1 MRAFLLRRLLH
12 AVFVTWGVVTVVF
25 FLVRLTGDPTL
36 FLVDQ
41 SATQEEIAH
50 TRALLGLD
58 RPLAVQYVD
67 FLAGAVRGD
76 FGLSIREKRPA
87 MRMVLEHFWPATVEL
102 AADALLLSTALAVPL
117 GVISAT
123 HRGRAADHASRIAS
137 LFLQSMPSFWLGVLS
152 FRVLAGVL
160 GGPLPAY
167 GTGTWRHL
175 VLPAV
180 ALAAAPLAQ
189 NVRLVRAGMLEVLG
203 QDYVRTARAK
213 GLAEP
218 GVVYRHALRNAALPV
233 ITVAGLSL
241 GFMLSGAL
249 IIETV
254 FASPGMGRLI
264 VQAVLGR
271 DVASR
276 LLHGARVS
284 LVVGFSAVLL
294 AGVVGV
300 GLGLVS
306 GWYRGWLDDLLM
318 RLGDVQLAFPVLVLA
333 VAVLAVLGAS
343 VMNLILVL
351 GVTGWITYARIVRGE
366 VLTLRERDFVA
377 AARALGA
384 DDAWILR
391 RHLLPNVLPPITV
404 VATFSVARTIIAEA
418 SLSFLGLGIPAPE
431 PSWGA
436 MLDEGRHYITTG
448 WWLALFP
455 GLAIL
460 LLVLGINLVGDWLR
474 DVLDPRLE
482 RGL

>member
-1 MRAFLLRRLLH
+1 MRRI
-12 AVFVTWGVVTVVF
+12 
-25 FLVRLTGDPTL
+25 D
-36 FLVDQ
+36 
-41 SATQEEIAH
+41 S
-50 TRALLGLD
+50 
-58 RPLAVQYVD
+58 LA
-67 FLAGAVRGD
+67 LAGALV
-76 FGLSIREKRPA
+76 
-87 MRMVLEHFWPATVEL
+87 VLVAVVVAVGAP
-102 AADALLLSTALAVPL
+102 ALAPGDPIKNSLLERLTPPTWGGEHPL
-117 GVISAT
+117 GT
-123 HRGRAADHASRIAS
+123 D
-137 LFLQSMPSFWLGVLS
+137 
-152 FRVLAGVL
+152 
-160 GGPLPAY
+160 
-167 GTGTWRHL
+167 T
-175 VLPAV
+175 
-180 ALAAAPLAQ
+180 
-189 NVRLVRAGMLEVLG
+189 
-203 QDYVRTARAK
+203 
-213 GLAEP
+213 
-218 GVVYRHALRNAALPV
+218 
-233 ITVAGLSL
+233 
-241 GFMLSGAL
+241 
-249 IIETV
+249 
-254 FASPGMGRLI
+254 
-264 VQAVLGR
+264 LGR

-284 LVVGFSAVLL
+284 LLVGFSAVLL
-294 AGVVGV
+294 AGVSGV
-300 GLGLVS
+300 VLGLVS
-306 GWYRGWLDDLLM
+306 GWYRGWLDDVLM

-343 VMNLILVL
+343 VVNLILVL

-418 SLSFLGLGIPAPE
+418 SLSFLGLGIPAPA

-436 MLDEGRHYITTG
+436 MLDEGRNYITTG

>member
-1 MRAFLLRRLLH
+1 MRRID
-12 AVFVTWGVVTVVF
+12 T
-25 FLVRLTGDPTL
+25 
-36 FLVDQ
+36 
-41 SATQEEIAH
+41 
-50 TRALLGLD
+50 
-58 RPLAVQYVD
+58 LAVM
-67 FLAGAVRGD
+67 GALV
-76 FGLSIREKRPA
+76 
-87 MRMVLEHFWPATVEL
+87 V
-102 AADALLLSTALAVPL
+102 AVTI
-117 GVISAT
+117 V
-123 HRGRAADHASRIAS
+123 
-137 LFLQSMPSFWLGVLS
+137 
-152 FRVLAGVL
+152 
-160 GGPLPAY
+160 
-167 GTGTWRHL
+167 
-175 VLPAV
+175 
-180 ALAAAPLAQ
+180 LAAAAP
-189 NVRLVRAGMLEVLG
+189 
-203 QDYVRTARAK
+203 
-213 GLAEP
+213 
-218 GVVYRHALRNAALPV
+218 AL
-233 ITVAGLSL
+233 
-241 GFMLSGAL
+241 
-249 IIETV
+249 
-254 FASPGMGRLI
+254 SPGDPIKNALLERLTPPTWGREHPLGTDT
-264 VQAVLGR
+264 LGR

-318 RLGDVQLAFPVLVLA
+318 RVGDVQLAFPVLVLA
-333 VAVLAVLGAS
+333 VGVLAVLGAS
-343 VMNLILVL
+343 LLNLIVVL

-384 DDAWILR
+384 SDAWIVT
-391 RHLLPNVLPPITV
+391 RHLLPNVLPPIIV

-436 MLDEGRHYITTG
+436 MLDEGRNYITTG

>member
-1 MRAFLLRRLLH
+1 MRRI
-12 AVFVTWGVVTVVF
+12 
-25 FLVRLTGDPTL
+25 D
-36 FLVDQ
+36 
-41 SATQEEIAH
+41 S
-50 TRALLGLD
+50 
-58 RPLAVQYVD
+58 LA
-67 FLAGAVRGD
+67 LAGALV
-76 FGLSIREKRPA
+76 
-87 MRMVLEHFWPATVEL
+87 VLVAVVVAVGAP
-102 AADALLLSTALAVPL
+102 ALAPGDPIKNSLLERLTPPTWGGEHPL
-117 GVISAT
+117 GTAT
-123 HRGRAADHASRIAS
+123 
-137 LFLQSMPSFWLGVLS
+137 
-152 FRVLAGVL
+152 
-160 GGPLPAY
+160 
-167 GTGTWRHL
+167 
-175 VLPAV
+175 
-180 ALAAAPLAQ
+180 
-189 NVRLVRAGMLEVLG
+189 
-203 QDYVRTARAK
+203 
-213 GLAEP
+213 
-218 GVVYRHALRNAALPV
+218 
-233 ITVAGLSL
+233 
-241 GFMLSGAL
+241 
-249 IIETV
+249 
-254 FASPGMGRLI
+254 
-264 VQAVLGR
+264 LGR

-284 LVVGFSAVLL
+284 LLVGFSAVLL
-294 AGVVGV
+294 AGVSGV
-300 GLGLVS
+300 VLGLVS
-306 GWYRGWLDDLLM
+306 GWYRGWLDDVLM

-343 VMNLILVL
+343 VVNLILVL

-418 SLSFLGLGIPAPE
+418 SLSFLGLGIPAPA

-436 MLDEGRHYITTG
+436 MLDEGRNYITTG